1 MAKNWIF
8 SNYLLSYFLS
18 FPHMKENLLKF
29 VAGFK
34 SAHIFK
40 KVKKNIPPSVKRKG
54 KLTQRYTAD
63 LLRGNLGKF
72 VKSPPLSPGHLKLFE
87 SQITIRQ
94 IIPNNS
100 SLENKKHNLAT
111 AIACFE
117 NIPIHPGQIFSF
129 WHLVGEPSQQKG
141 YLESRAIVNNQLKSE
156 FGGGLCQIPGLLYVL
171 ILKAGLNALERHPHS
186 QDIYTEETRFAP
198 LGSDATVVYGYKD
211 FRFQNTL
218 SVPLCFR
225 FTLLEEGIIAELCS
239 PQPLEEFSV
248 DFKVEQLPGGI
259 KQVETLRYSQVTDS
273 LEKITTTIYPTLDP
287 DAAML

>member
-1 MAKNWIF
+1 MAH
-8 SNYLLSYFLS
+8 FLR
-18 FPHMKENLLKF
+18 
-29 VAGFK
+29 
-34 SAHIFK
+34 
-40 KVKKNIPPSVKRKG
+40 KVKQNIPPSFKRKI
-54 KLTQRYTAD
+54 KLTQRSTSD
-63 LLRGNLGKF
+63 LLSGYLGKF
-72 VKSPPLSPGHLKLFE
+72 VQSSPLSPEKLGLFE
-87 SQITIRQ
+87 SKISLQQ

-100 SLENKKHNLAT
+100 YLENKKQNLAT
-111 AIACFE
+111 AIACIE

-129 WHLVGEPSQQKG
+129 WHLVGEPSPQKG
-141 YLESRAIVNNQLKSE
+141 YLESRAIVNNQLKYE

-198 LGSDATVVYGYKD
+198 LGSDATIVYGYKD

-248 DFKVEQLPGGI
+248 DFQVKQLAGGI
-259 KQVETLRYSQVTDS
+259 KQVETLRYSQLTDS
-273 LEKITTTIYPTLDP
+273 LEKIDTTIYPTLDP
-287 DAAML
+287 DAAVL

>member
-1 MAKNWIF
+1 
-8 SNYLLSYFLS
+8 
-18 FPHMKENLLKF
+18 MKGKLLKF
-29 VAGFK
+29 FPSLVNARLLK
-34 SAHIFK
+34 N
-40 KVKKNIPPSVKRKG
+40 VKENIPPSVKRKG

-63 LLRGNLGKF
+63 LLTGNLGKL
-72 VKSPPLSPGHLKLFE
+72 VKLPPLSCRNLELFE

-100 SLENKKHNLAT
+100 YLENKKHNLAT
-111 AIACFE
+111 AIACIE

-141 YLESRAIVNNQLKSE
+141 YLESRAIVNNQLKYD
-156 FGGGLCQIPGLLYVL
+156 FGGGLCQLPGLLYLL

-186 QDIYTEETRFAP
+186 KDIYTEETRFAP

-248 DFKVEQLPGGI
+248 DFKVTQLAEGI
-259 KQVETLRYSQVTDS
+259 KQVETLRYSQLTDS
-273 LEKITTTIYPTLDP
+273 REKINTTIYPPLDP
-287 DAAML
+287 DAVPL

>member
-1 MAKNWIF
+1 MKGNLIQFMMGF
-8 SNYLLSYFLS
+8 S
-18 FPHMKENLLKF
+18 
-29 VAGFK
+29 
-34 SAHIFK
+34 SAHIFR
-40 KVKKNIPPSVKRKG
+40 KVKQHIPSDFKRKV
-54 KLTQRYTAD
+54 KLTQRSTSDWLSGY
-63 LLRGNLGKF
+63 LGKF
-72 VKSPPLSPGHLKLFE
+72 VQSSPLSPEKVELFE
-87 SQITIRQ
+87 RQITVSQ

-100 SLENKKHNLAT
+100 YLNNKKHNLAT
-111 AIACFE
+111 AIACIE
-117 NIPIHPGQIFSF
+117 NIPIQPGQIFSF
-129 WHLVGEPSQQKG
+129 WHLVGEPSPQKG

-156 FGGGLCQIPGLLYVL
+156 IGGGLCQIPGLLYVL

-186 QDIYTEETRFAP
+186 QDIYTEATRFAP